1 MAGKAYGGPI
11 IMRVGERTGKSPRYA
26 KDEFILAAPGTVI
39 APRPKGVKPTLENAA
54 RAILKQALKTKVP
67 GAQLGAGIWKGI
79 NIAPSGTNPNVPG
92 GGWGGPGGVNP
103 NMRVEPVETPFG
115 TPGGGFY
122 LPPYPEVGPTQPVT
136 PPATPGTM
144 PSTAP
149 ISYIDRM
156 TQMLG
161 QLGLSPEQIQMIMGR
176 VRKVPATAAGTPDL
190 GVGGTLILPGVPD
203 VLPGGAQ
210 QAGAAIPMFN
220 QVQSA
225 VAGPQLPAGAPPA
238 HQDIV
243 NRLSAVTNMLSGSPA
258 TQALAQRLAQV
269 QSRIVSGYGQQQA
282 AGPRYLP
289 R

>member
-26 KDEFILAAPGTVI
+26 KDEFILAAPGTII

-67 GAQLGAGIWKGI
+67 GAQLGGLVKRPAG
-79 NIAPSGTNPNVPG
+79 G
-92 GGWGGPGGVNP
+92 GGWGGPGGTNP
-103 NMRVEPVETPFG
+103 TA
-115 TPGGGFY
+115 PGGGQ
-122 LPPYPEVGPTQPVT
+122 PYVPLGEGARPGMDFPHYYQPLRQNPSQIPATPPVT
-136 PPATPGTM
+136 PPMTPPTGPT
-144 PSTAP
+144 
-149 ISYIDRM
+149 SYIDRM

-269 QSRIVSGYGQQQA
+269 QSRIVGGYGQQQA